1 MLVGPSETD
10 RGQQKVNGAE
20 IVERHSR
27 KLRTKMNVRGKETT
41 LEGLDPFK
49 GNPQLR

>member
-1 MLVGPSETD
+1 MLVGSSETD

-27 KLRTKMNVRGKETT
+27 KLRIKMNVRGKERS
-41 LEGLDPFK
+41 P
-49 GNPQLR
+49 